1 MTVKLGN
8 VDEKV
13 KEALHD
19 VFAEIFDK
27 ISEAT
32 GGAIVVSDLKINT
45 YAVDVSVI
53 MKPREEDQVEA
64 EKE

>member
-1 MTVKLGN
+1 MRVDLGN

-13 KEALHD
+13 REALHD
-19 VFAEIFDK
+19 VFAEIFTR

-32 GGAIVVSDLKINT
+32 DGLIVVSDLKIET
-45 YAVDVSVI
+45 YAVDVSVT
-53 MKPREEDQVEA
+53 MKPREPEEEEA